1 LIRYIIPD
9 FCCYKN
15 KIILEIDWSI
25 HNLKEIYELDL
36 HKQNLLKKM
45 WFKIIRI
52 KNETIK
58 NNITKVIKTIKLY
71 T

>member
-1 LIRYIIPD
+1 MIRYIIPD